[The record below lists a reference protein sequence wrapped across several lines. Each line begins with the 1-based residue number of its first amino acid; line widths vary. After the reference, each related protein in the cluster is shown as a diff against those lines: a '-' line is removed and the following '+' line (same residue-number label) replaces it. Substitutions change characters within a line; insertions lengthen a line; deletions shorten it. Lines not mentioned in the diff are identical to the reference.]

1 MPPNKTNWSYD
12 HCEHA
17 RGACARNAR
26 TVVIKQIAAKHAAIT
41 QEVYGE

>member
-12 HCEHA
+12 HFEHA
-17 RGACARNAR
+17 CGACAKS
-26 TVVIKQIAAKHAAIT
+26 THVVIIKQIAAKHAAIT